1 MLLLPAVV
9 GTLGVFVEPPQSV
22 TQQRSLAESQTRLPC
37 RYQVQVEEKVVQ
49 VTWFKHLPGGT
60 KDQIIIA
67 HFMDG
72 QTGRLCV
79 YVCVSLCVCFECTVW
94 ATGVTSPALQ
104 GHRFSNRLVFHLF
117 VRQK

>member
-67 HFMDG
+67 HFTDG
-72 QTGRLCV
+72 QTGRLQRLLCLCES
-79 YVCVSLCVCFECTVW
+79 VCVCVCVLNVLFGQQVSPHRHCR
-94 ATGVTSPALQ
+94 ATGSATD
-104 GHRFSNRLVFHLF
+104 
-117 VRQK
+117 